1 VAAPSR
7 RRPAAE
13 ALLSMAVAAVM
24 SVATS
29 ELSRVGG
36 PQLGGLIATIPVVGM
51 STVYAGHRQGG
62 TPVMLGVV
70 DGYLAGMLAKAA
82 FLGALYLAWRAGSS
96 GWAWALAFCCGA
108 LALAAQRSIHSVR
121 ARFRSVGRAGDER
134 RMGGTPARVARNAR
148 PLGEPAG

>member
-1 VAAPSR
+1 
-7 RRPAAE
+7 
-13 ALLSMAVAAVM
+13 
-24 SVATS
+24 
-29 ELSRVGG
+29 
-36 PQLGGLIATIPVVGM
+36 M

-96 GWAWALAFCCGA
+96 GWAWSLAFCCGV
-108 LALAAQRSIHSVR
+108 LALAAQRSIRSVR
-121 ARFRSVGRAGDER
+121 ARFGTVRRPGKER
-134 RMGGTPARVARNAR
+134 LIGGTPGRGARNAR